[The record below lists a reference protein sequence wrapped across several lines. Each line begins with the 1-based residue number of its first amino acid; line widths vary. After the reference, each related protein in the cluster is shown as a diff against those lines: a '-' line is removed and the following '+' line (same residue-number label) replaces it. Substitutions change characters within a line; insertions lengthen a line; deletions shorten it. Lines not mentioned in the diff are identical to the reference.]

1 MTDHAKELDQMLD
14 EAIRVASTQGEPV
27 RRCGPEESV
36 AVIQAT
42 RATFVKGARKHWWWE
57 AFSVAPRR
65 IGREQGTPYFHEY
78 VALETACWLILDD
91 NRGDD
96 DDLRVL
102 DTTARGAECVLSELY
117 ALEFYLVDK
126 RYEWLL
132 AENHH
137 GVIWLL

>member
-1 MTDHAKELDQMLD
+1 MLD
-14 EAIRVASTQGEPV
+14 EAIRVASTQGEPA
-27 RRCGPEESV
+27 RRCGADESA
-36 AVIQAT
+36 AVIRDAKA
-42 RATFVKGARKHWWWE
+42 RFVEGPRKHWWWE
-57 AFSVAPRR
+57 SFSVAPRR
-65 IGREQGTPYFHEY
+65 VGREQGKPYFQEY
-78 VALETACWLILDD
+78 VDLEAPCWLILDD

-102 DTTARGAECVLSELY
+102 DTTAKGAECVLAELY